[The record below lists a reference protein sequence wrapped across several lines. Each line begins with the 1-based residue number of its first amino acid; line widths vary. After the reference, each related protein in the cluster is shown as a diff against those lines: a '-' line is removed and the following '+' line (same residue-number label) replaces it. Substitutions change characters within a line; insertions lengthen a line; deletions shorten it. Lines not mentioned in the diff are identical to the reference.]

1 MKSLHKSLRTVQL
14 AALLLLPAVPATAD
28 VTVPFKG
35 RVAAQESYEFD
46 LENDPPLM
54 FVDTSGAGNAA
65 HLGRF
70 AVQWEF
76 TVNLVSLEGVGSAR
90 FVAANQ
96 DELLTKSTAIAI
108 PTDTAD
114 VFVVVEQ
121 HTITGG
127 SGRFAGAT
135 GSFRLERLV
144 NTATGVT
151 AGSFDGTLVLAK
163 AK

>member
-14 AALLLLPAVPATAD
+14 AALLLLPALPATAD

-35 RVAAQESYEFD
+35 RVA
-46 LENDPPLM
+46 
-54 FVDTSGAGNAA
+54 
-65 HLGRF
+65 
-70 AVQWEF
+70 VQWEF
-76 TVNLVSLEGVGSAR
+76 TVNLVTLDGVGAAR
-90 FVAANQ
+90 FVTANQ
-96 DELLTKSTAIAI
+96 DELLTESTALAI

-163 AK
+163 TK